1 MPNMVNNC
9 PAKVLRQSEGKCYGD
24 LLTNATVLLNLPKP
38 LVGNTLPDLTLKH
51 GLLWLLCVF
60 LVSHGNQ
67 PVPVR
72 HGYGALWHSL
82 NLDIKVKLCPSARS
96 RAQ

>member
-1 MPNMVNNC
+1 MKRKNNRS
-9 PAKVLRQSEGKCYGD
+9 LSNS
-24 LLTNATVLLNLPKP
+24 NASVLLNLPKS
-38 LVGNTLPDLTLKH
+38 LVGNILPDLTLKH

-72 HGYGALWHSL
+72 HGYGALWHFL
-82 NLDIKVKLCPSARS
+82 NPYIKIKLCPSAQS
-96 RAQ
+96 RKQ